1 MIIQSEL
8 DSLMLM
14 IDVHRP
20 IGADGATC
28 LFIPPSYLFDM
39 IIDFFFIYLFGN
51 NDQNAAD
58 LAN

>member
-39 IIDFFFIYLFGN
+39 IIDFIFHLFIW
-51 NDQNAAD
+51 QQ
-58 LAN
+58 